1 MKLCTHLLILWY
13 THMGKWDRQ
22 TDFLLVFVV
31 FFYWL
36 LFCWT
41 LDYDEF
47 FVTTRWFISQSVNRH
62 FFQNLNVQSSASWS
76 FLFFLFYKFMWIVSD
91 DNLYTLD
98 SAWKQK
104 CLLWWMID
112 IFLNEAWR
120 SRSIE
125 LGQSTVALPSGWNE
139 LIKICK
145 LLEVGF
151 CAMVN

>member
-1 MKLCTHLLILWY
+1 
-13 THMGKWDRQ
+13 MGQANW
-22 TDFLLVFVV
+22 
-31 FFYWL
+31 FFASFCGFFNWL
-36 LFCWT
+36 LFCWS
-41 LDYDEF
+41 LNYEF
-47 FVTTRWFISQSVNRH
+47 FVTTRWFISQSANRH
-62 FFQNLNVQSSASWS
+62 FLFQNINVHSSASWS

-125 LGQSTVALPSGWNE
+125 LGQSTVALLSNWTE

-145 LLEVGF
+145 LLEVDF